1 MKYCIFFLFY
11 MLFLSVNAF
20 NNDSIDR
27 CKFIVAYDFITN
39 TEDIDGNPVVDSCQ
53 WGVMVGE
60 HSTKC
65 EEFNKIMYFDVKEEK
80 YSDLEFYC
88 RKLNTPTFIVNRVDG
103 SMTVLDRIVPQLYII
118 EDKIPSIDWKITDGD
133 TLNISGFSCKK
144 ATCEYAG
151 RQWNVWYTEQIPIPA
166 GPWKLCGLPGM
177 ILKADDGGTHTFT
190 FAGLRNVEC
199 NMKLWSRMDPK
210 KIAMDKFIR
219 NRNKV
224 YCDKQYVRN
233 PRFYIP
239 EEALG
244 GAIEMFPGVEAE
256 SNPENA
262 QTTIAMDMIVPKKVN
277 AYKPL
282 ELK

>member
-1 MKYCIFFLFY
+1 MKKILTILFALCTINVY
-11 MLFLSVNAF
+11 SE

-60 HSTKC
+60 HCTKC
-65 EEFNKIMYFDVKEEK
+65 EEFNKIMYHDARDSN
-80 YSDLEFYC
+80 YSL
-88 RKLNTPTFIVNRVDG
+88 
-103 SMTVLDRIVPQLYII
+103 QLYII

-151 RQWNVWYTEQIPIPA
+151 RQWNVWYTEQIPVPA

-239 EEALG
+239 EDAIK
-244 GAIEMFPGVEAE
+244 GAIEMFSGMDDAKEP
-256 SNPENA
+256 N
-262 QTTIAMDMIVPKKVN
+262 TTIAMDMIVPKKVN
-277 AYKPL
+277 VYKPL

>member
-1 MKYCIFFLFY
+1 MKKILTILFA
-11 MLFLSVNAF
+11 LFTINVYSE

-65 EEFNKIMYFDVKEEK
+65 EDFNKIMYHDARDSN
-80 YSDLEFYC
+80 YSLQEFYC
-88 RKLNTPTFIVNRVDG
+88 RKLNTPTFVLNRVDG
-103 SMTVLDRIVPQLYII
+103 TMTVLDRIVPQLYII

-210 KIAMDKFIR
+210 KIAMDKFIQK
-219 NRNKV
+219 RNKV

-239 EEALG
+239 EDAIK
-244 GAIEMFPGVEAE
+244 GAIEMFSGMDDAKEP
-256 SNPENA
+256 N
-262 QTTIAMDMIVPKKVN
+262 TTIAMDMIVPKKVN
-277 AYKPL
+277 VYKPL